1 MDITNKQRLK
11 NVTQYGM
18 EEGWG
23 GESRVHKYPG
33 DGAICIFGRGAV
45 SLSKIRREVERRY
58 ISFEREM
65 KENLFFFMLFIRELI
80 LRFDGT
86 KTLISIGTTR

>member
-11 NVTQYGM
+11 NVTQ
-18 EEGWG
+18 WRR

-33 DGAICIFGRGAV
+33 DGAICIFGKGAV
-45 SLSKIRREVERRY
+45 SLSKIRREDERRY

-65 KENLFFFMLFIRELI
+65 GGKSVFFFCYSSRINWRI

-86 KTLISIGTTR
+86 KMLI

>member
-11 NVTQYGM
+11 NVTQ
-18 EEGWG
+18 WRR

-33 DGAICIFGRGAV
+33 DGAICIFGKGAV
-45 SLSKIRREVERRY
+45 SLSKIRREDERRY

-65 KENLFFFMLFIRELI
+65 GGKSVFFFVIHRELI
-80 LRFDGT
+80 GGFFDLT
-86 KTLISIGTTR
+86 AQKC